1 MGVSTAS
8 PRRPL
13 PFQCADDA
21 SSILGAHDG
30 ISSWTLHVGR
40 ERSGPEQRFVS
51 AHERLHHELHS
62 TTPWGF
68 VMSVEGDQ
76 VTPEARTVW
85 RWLAES
91 CRTTHEVFATY
102 FAVLLDDTN
111 PQLLA
116 RNWVYQG
123 YQAVGEELRDHRPHR
138 GVLPHLHV
146 DALLRAAM
154 APRQLLSLSPEVILG
169 LRLRDVRD
177 EWLPDER
184 LRKIRALLGAD
195 SSALPL
201 PGTDAA
207 QDYGYADYRD
217 EVARYLTA
225 RGLPTMTVTEDR
237 DWTMALFS
245 AAQDAGIGAF
255 EVIDEPR
262 DVIDSLFDDYQR
274 ERLRLWPAPLPLVAV
289 SPDDEGWNPAWLFR
303 GHRDLGAH
311 LWLVWLRGDLFRRQF
326 TVPDDLVP
334 GTRPFLGFLAV
345 DRTHGAPVAR
355 LWPFPQLS
363 PSVVAEGIRRSTAR
377 PVVFFTTFAT
387 ILDSTDADDFRGIEP
402 AFALIDTNFT
412 AFVDR
417 SREGGATLTYRI
429 GHVSGAGNLALFVI
443 ENSEHPGVI
452 YLLTASLAAA
462 EVVRIYLDR
471 LPDSQVRFSDAT
483 AAAYDPYLDA
493 LTHHLLG
500 SFCQLD
506 LYGGT
511 AR

>member
-1 MGVSTAS
+1 
-8 PRRPL
+8 
-13 PFQCADDA
+13 
-21 SSILGAHDG
+21 
-30 ISSWTLHVGR
+30 
-40 ERSGPEQRFVS
+40 
-51 AHERLHHELHS
+51 
-62 TTPWGF
+62 
-68 VMSVEGDQ
+68 
-76 VTPEARTVW
+76 
-85 RWLAES
+85 
-91 CRTTHEVFATY
+91 
-102 FAVLLDDTN
+102 
-111 PQLLA
+111 
-116 RNWVYQG
+116 
-123 YQAVGEELRDHRPHR
+123 
-138 GVLPHLHV
+138 
-146 DALLRAAM
+146 
-154 APRQLLSLSPEVILG
+154 
-169 LRLRDVRD
+169 
-177 EWLPDER
+177 
-184 LRKIRALLGAD
+184 
-195 SSALPL
+195 
-201 PGTDAA
+201 
-207 QDYGYADYRD
+207 
-217 EVARYLTA
+217 
-225 RGLPTMTVTEDR
+225 MTVTEDR

-363 PSVVAEGIRRSTAR
+363 PSVVAEGIRRSAGR

-387 ILDSTDADDFRGIEP
+387 ILDSDEADDFRGIEP
-402 AFALIDTNFT
+402 AFVLIDTNFT

-417 SREGGATLTYRI
+417 SRDGGATLTYRI
-429 GHVSGAGNLALFVI
+429 GHVSGAGDLALFVI
-443 ENSEHPGVI
+443 EDSDHPGVI

-462 EVVRIYLDR
+462 EVIRTYLDR
-471 LPDSQVRFSDAT
+471 LPDSQVRFSGAT